1 MKERMRPRRKSA
13 NMLAS
18 SNRQT
23 ETPSPLGAGV
33 FYWSP
38 QDACGQRRYG
48 LYTTSKKASQPHFA
62 EGRIRRSPSLI
73 PYRAA
78 PFRRYSPLNRDG
90 RRSLSNNAGRGQSA
104 GIEQTQEKSGFLL
117 LVPFRASRL
126 FPDAFFL
133 KIF

>member
-48 LYTTSKKASQPHFA
+48 LYTASKKAGQPHFA

-73 PYRAA
+73 PYKTA

-90 RRSLSNNAGRGQSA
+90 RRSLSNNAGRGQST
-104 GIEQTQEKSGFLL
+104 GN
-117 LVPFRASRL
+117 RADSRKIRLPSFGSLPCIPSFPRCL
-126 FPDAFFL
+126 FF
-133 KIF
+133 

>member
-1 MKERMRPRRKSA
+1 MRPRRKSA

-73 PYRAA
+73 PYKTA
-78 PFRRYSPLNRDG
+78 PFCRYSPLNRDG
-90 RRSLSNNAGRGQSA
+90 CRSLSNNAQGAERGNRADSRK
-104 GIEQTQEKSGFLL
+104 IRLL
-117 LVPFRASRL
+117 LPLMSLRASRL

>member
-1 MKERMRPRRKSA
+1 MRERMRPRRKSA

-48 LYTTSKKASQPHFA
+48 LYTASKKAGQPHFA
-62 EGRIRRSPSLI
+62 EGRIRRSPSFI
-73 PYRAA
+73 PYKTA

-90 RRSLSNNAGRGQSA
+90 RRSLSNNAQGAEHG
-104 GIEQTQEKSGFLL
+104 KS
-117 LVPFRASRL
+117 SRL
-126 FPDAFFL
+126 KKNPASFFWFPSVHPVFSPMPFF
-133 KIF
+133 